1 MYAIV
6 KVGGKQYRVEKG
18 DSIVVDRLSA
28 NEGDK
33 VQLQPLLY
41 RPDGNGDAVFEG
53 PELKKVRVEA
63 VVTGH
68 ERGPKVRVLKF
79 KPKKGYKRR
88 SGHRSELTRL
98 EIGEIKLGARRPARQ
113 KAGPKQSAKK
123 GGTTRARKPP
133 TQKRNSAEAAGRSDD
148 GS

>member
-1 MYAIV
+1 VYAIV
-6 KVGGKQYRVEKG
+6 KVGGKQLRVEKG

-33 VQLQPLLY
+33 VQLEPLLY
-41 RPDGNGDAVFEG
+41 RPDGQGDPVFEG
-53 PELKKVRVEA
+53 AELEKVRVEA

-68 ERGPKVRVLKF
+68 ERGPKLRVLKF

-98 EIGEIKLGARRPARQ
+98 EIGDIKLAARRSAAK
-113 KAGPKQSAKK
+113 KAGGTRAHKPAAKK
-123 GGTTRARKPP
+123 
-133 TQKRNSAEAAGRSDD
+133 ESDD

>member
-1 MYAIV
+1 VYAIV
-6 KVGGKQYRVEKG
+6 KVGGKQLPVEKG

-33 VQLQPLLY
+33 VQLEPLLY
-41 RPDGNGDAVFEG
+41 RPDGQGDPVFEG
-53 PELKKVRVEA
+53 AELEKVRVEA

-68 ERGPKVRVLKF
+68 ERGPKLRVLKF

-98 EIGEIKLGARRPARQ
+98 EIGDIKLAARRSAAK
-113 KAGPKQSAKK
+113 KAG
-123 GGTTRARKPP
+123 GTRARKP
-133 TQKRNSAEAAGRSDD
+133 AAKKESDD

>member
-1 MYAIV
+1 VYAIV
-6 KVGGKQYRVEKG
+6 KVGGKQLRVEKG

-33 VQLQPLLY
+33 VQLEPLLY
-41 RPDGNGDAVFEG
+41 RPDGQGDPVFEG
-53 PELKKVRVEA
+53 AELEKVRVEA
-63 VVTGH
+63 MVTGH
-68 ERGPKVRVLKF
+68 ERGPKLRVLKF

-98 EIGEIKLGARRPARQ
+98 EIGDIKLAARRSAAK
-113 KAGPKQSAKK
+113 KAG
-123 GGTTRARKPP
+123 GTRARKP
-133 TQKRNSAEAAGRSDD
+133 AAKKESDD